1 MHRPIGRYQRP
12 KHKKLLASLN
22 AKHYLLYGVKVGMS
36 LLSGGIIWHVSS
48 RNGVAMLHCE
58 HCELLYPYT
67 YPCIFPVC
75 ERRTVCT
82 KVVKIKV
89 WVSSCNRVSAR
100 VIDFICFLD
109 ADSGRYADVPM
120 N

>member
-12 KHKKLLASLN
+12 KHKKLLPSLN

-36 LLSGGIIWHVSS
+36 LLSGGIIWQVSS